1 MEEGL
6 FRGVMLPHFMD
17 SVSFR
22 WANVL
27 QAALFGLWHAVW
39 PVKSLVTGDLTV
51 EAAAME
57 AVGLVLTTAAA
68 GLVFG
73 YLFFRTGSLWAPW
86 LAHTIHNSA
95 FNLVHIRTVAGLD
108 AEIGVL
114 LPVLVVGY
122 VLLVVWTKLLAG
134 VFDLTPLEPWGA
146 ETGA

>member
-6 FRGVMLPHFMD
+6 FRGVMLPHFM
-17 SVSFR
+17 SSLSFR
-22 WANVL
+22 WANLL

-39 PVKSLVTGDLTV
+39 LLKSLVTGELTAG
-51 EAAAME
+51 AAATE
-57 AVGLVLTTAAA
+57 AIGLVLTTTAA

-95 FNLVHIRTVAGLD
+95 FNLVHIRTVEGLD
-108 AEIGVL
+108 ADMSVL

-122 VLLVVWTKLLAG
+122 VLLVGWTKLLTRQS
-134 VFDLTPLEPWGA
+134 DLPTLEPWV
-146 ETGA
+146 